1 MYVSWRHDT
10 AGRAAGAYNARPGI
24 GRAGGLAMRLLSM
37 LMPQERRFFALFNQ
51 HASLVVKGAATLVEM
66 LTNYTDNGVR
76 DEYVAKI
83 HAIEHAADDVTHQT
97 VQLMHNTFVTPFD
110 RDQINKL
117 IQRMDDILDLI
128 QDTAES
134 LTLYDVHSLTA
145 EVRHLANLMQLSC
158 QKVAD
163 AVIQLSSMDNGPA
176 ILKICQEVDA
186 LESDADRVMRSAISR
201 LFREEQDVRQLV
213 KLKAVYELIE
223 LTTDKCQDV
232 ALVIEGVVL
241 ENG

>member
-1 MYVSWRHDT
+1 
-10 AGRAAGAYNARPGI
+10 
-24 GRAGGLAMRLLSM
+24 MRLLSV
-37 LMPQERRFFALFNQ
+37 LMPRERQFFTLFNS
-51 HASLVVKGAATLVEM
+51 HAGLVVDGARALAE
-66 LTNYTDNGVR
+66 LLAGYADNGR
-76 DEYVAKI
+76 REALIAKI
-83 HAIEHAADDVTHQT
+83 QSVEHDADEVTHQT
-97 VQLMHNTFVTPFD
+97 VALMHNTFVTPFD

-134 LTLYDVHSLTA
+134 LMLYDVHQLTP
-145 EVRHLANLMQLSC
+145 EVLQLADLVQVCCNR
-158 QKVAD
+158 VRD
-163 AVIQLSSMDNGPA
+163 AVTQLSSMDNGPA
-176 ILKICQEVDA
+176 ILKICQEIDA
-186 LESDADRVMRSAISR
+186 LETDADRVMRGAISK

-213 KLKAVYELIE
+213 KLKAVYELLE

>member
-1 MYVSWRHDT
+1 MK
-10 AGRAAGAYNARPGI
+10 
-24 GRAGGLAMRLLSM
+24 LLSV
-37 LMPQERRFFALFNQ
+37 LMPRERQFFTLFNS
-51 HASLVVKGAATLVEM
+51 HASLVVQGAAVLVEM
-66 LTNYTDNGVR
+66 LSDYGNSGGR
-76 DEYVAKI
+76 EEYVAKI
-83 HAIEHAADDVTHQT
+83 HSIEHAADEVTHQT

-117 IQRMDDILDLI
+117 IQRMDDILDLM

-134 LTLYDVHSLTA
+134 LTLYDVS
-145 EVRHLANLMQLSC
+145 EVTPEVQHLASIMQVC
-158 QKVAD
+158 CARVHD
-163 AVIQLSSMDNGPA
+163 AVTQLSSMDNGPA
-176 ILKICQEVDA
+176 ILKICQEIDA
-186 LESDADRVMRSAISR
+186 LESDADRVMRSAISK
-201 LFREEQDVRQLV
+201 LFREEKDTRQLI